1 MWLDSSR
8 YRDVGR
14 SGMNPQSL
22 SYFALGFC
30 VREGA
35 NFEIDFS
42 FFRASVVPTVIM
54 CLISRDHLCC
64 CLRVVCLNESP
75 DILLFTFGVNF

>member
-42 FFRASVVPTVIM
+42 FFRASVVPTVF
-54 CLISRDHLCC
+54 CDYVSHFERPP
-64 CLRVVCLNESP
+64 V
-75 DILLFTFGVNF
+75 LLFTCGVSQRES